1 MDKILKENLKTSV
14 HINKKEQNE
23 ISRSLFT
30 NMTTAEKSTKRSLLF
45 NLFNLLN
52 MHIQKSKWLYL
63 GLLVFL
69 LGVVSTTFVLYP
81 NKANFNLSFWKQEKE
96 ATPNYV
102 AKLAVQ
108 SGVASIIRGN
118 ETLKVSNE
126 TGLLFNDEVI
136 VSEDGLAVINANWGS
151 VALGGNSEVKVL
163 NEAGLYVK
171 RGKLLANSGD
181 KVISL
186 MSNQTEVKVNGT
198 VLAQMNEQ
206 TTARKNSV
214 YAADSNSS
222 LVVIV
227 VEGKATIIK
236 GDKEVVVETGKKVV
250 ITDKIE
256 KMTSVKKDDV
266 SADFVKTSAKL
277 VKTKSPLVTDYTAP
291 IVTIK
296 NPKDGVTV
304 NSDSVKIVFSSNEDG
319 WYLKDDKWEDLN
331 ANKDISITQKLKPGS
346 NKITIVVKDK
356 AYNKSSKV
364 ITVDYVVP
372 ANISWTTQ
380 PVGRSDG
387 VYMAW
392 KSAGLKT
399 GDYIKVFRNGTLYK
413 AFAVNGSNK
422 YSAWYLDSATKK
434 GVTYKYHIAIRRA
447 GKYIAQTSD
456 VAVVAQT
463 YEPPKPKSCQVSLWR
478 IDNTSYIVPVQNDY
492 NVQWSVS
499 GECGEY
505 IGYKLVWNT
514 SGNPVYPGDNY
525 HYYGNVN
532 THKGIVPSGT
542 WYVRVGLYR
551 LDHTVQIYSNQLY
564 GTF

>member
-14 HINKKEQNE
+14 HINKEEQNE
-23 ISRSLFT
+23 IFRSLFT
-30 NMTTAEKSTKRSLLF
+30 NRTTAEKSIKSSLLF

-52 MHIQKSKWLYL
+52 MHIQKSRWLYL
-63 GLLVFL
+63 GLFVFL
-69 LGVVSTTFVLYP
+69 LGVASTSFVLYP
-81 NKANFNLSFWKQEKE
+81 NKTNLNLSFWKQEKE
-96 ATPNYV
+96 ATPNYL

-108 SGVASIIRGN
+108 KGEVSIIRGN

-126 TGLLFNDEVI
+126 SDLLFNDEI
-136 VSEDGLAVINANWGS
+136 LVSGDGLAVINADWGS

-171 RGKLLANSGD
+171 KGKLLANSGD
-181 KVISL
+181 NVISL
-186 MSNQTEVKVNGT
+186 MSNQTIVKVNGT
-198 VLAQMNEQ
+198 VLAQMSEQ

-214 YAADSNSS
+214 YAADNNTF
-222 LVVIV
+222 LTVIV
-227 VEGKATIIK
+227 VDGKATIIK
-236 GDKEVVVETGKKVV
+236 DNKEVVVDSGKKVV
-250 ITDKIE
+250 VTNKVE
-256 KMTSVKKDDV
+256 KPEAVKKDDV
-266 SADFVKTSAKL
+266 NEDFVKKSAKL
-277 VKTKSPLVTDYTAP
+277 VKTESPLVTDYTAP
-291 IVTIK
+291 VLTIK
-296 NPKDGVTV
+296 SPKDGATV

-319 WYLKDDKWEDLN
+319 WYLKNDKWVNLG
-331 ANKDISITQKLKPGS
+331 ANKDVSITQKLKEGA
-346 NKITIVVKDK
+346 NKITVVIKDI
-356 AYNKSSKV
+356 AYNKSSKT
-364 ITVDYVVP
+364 ITVNYVIPVK
-372 ANISWTTQ
+372 ISWSSK

-392 KSAGLKT
+392 KSEGLKT
-399 GDYIKVFRNGTLYK
+399 GDYIKVFRNNVLYK
-413 AFAVNGSNK
+413 AFVVNENNK
-422 YSAWYLDSATKK
+422 YSAWFLDNATKK
-434 GVTYKYHIAIRRA
+434 GVTYKYHITIRRN

-463 YEPPKPKSCQVSLWR
+463 YEPPKTEVCKVSLWR

-499 GECGEY
+499 GDCGEY

-525 HYYGNVN
+525 HYYGNIN

-551 LDHTVQIYSNQLY
+551 PDHTVQVYSNQLY